1 MSNVLVLGSGGREHA
16 IVWSLKNDENVD
28 KVFCAP
34 GNGGTMMHAQNLD
47 VDINDNKDIL
57 RIIKNND
64 IDFTIIGP
72 ENPLDNG
79 IVDFLNENG
88 CKVFGPSKYASKLE
102 SSKIFARRFMDKY
115 NIPQPCFF
123 ECKNE
128 EEVISVA
135 TKLGF
140 PIVLK
145 ADGLAAGKGVII
157 CYNQRDLDEAL
168 DIMFKDRKFGSAANR
183 ISVEEC
189 LKGQELSIFVVTD
202 GENYKIL
209 NSAQDHKRIFDND
222 KGPNTGGMGAYCPS
236 PLFDEKLREK
246 VENRIIKPTINGMK
260 KEGYPYKGFLYI
272 GIMLVEGEP
281 YMIEYNVRLGD
292 PEAQV
297 IIPMLD
303 NNFLSLVEHTIDEK
317 IDLLDIKNKDGF
329 TVTVILASDGYPD
342 KYEKNKEILG
352 LDNST
357 LIFHSGTKYE
367 DDTYYTN
374 GGRVLSVIGSGDTL
388 KSAIDNAYYNVKKI
402 KFQNMYFRNDI
413 GIKGLNFLKNISNE

>member
-57 RIIKNND
+57 RIIKNNN
-64 IDFTIIGP
+64 IDFTIVGP

-222 KGPNTGGMGAYCPS
+222 EGPNTGGMGAYCPS

-303 NNFLSLVEHTIDEK
+303 NDFLSVVEHTIDEK

-367 DDTYYTN
+367 DDTYYTS

-413 GIKGLNFLKNISNE
+413 GIKGLNFLKNIINE

>member
-57 RIIKNND
+57 RIIKNNNV
-64 IDFTIIGP
+64 DFTIIGP

-222 KGPNTGGMGAYCPS
+222 EGPNTGGMGAYCPS

-303 NNFLSLVEHTIDEK
+303 NDFLSVVEHTIDEK

-388 KSAIDNAYYNVKKI
+388 KSAIDNAYYNVEKI

>member
-16 IVWSLKNDENVD
+16 IVWSLKNDEKVD

-34 GNGGTMMHAQNLD
+34 GNGGTMIHAQNLD

-57 RIIKNND
+57 RIVKNNN

-123 ECKNE
+123 ECENE
-128 EEVISVA
+128 EQVISVA

-157 CYNQRDLDEAL
+157 CYNQRDLDDAL
-168 DIMFKDRKFGSAANR
+168 DVIFKDRKFGSAANR

-303 NNFLSLVEHTIDEK
+303 NDFLSLVEHTIDEK
-317 IDLLDIKNKDGF
+317 IDLLDVKNKDGF

-342 KYEKNKEILG
+342 KYEKNKEIVG
-352 LDNST
+352 LDNSS

-374 GGRVLSVIGSGDTL
+374 GGRVLSVIGSGNTL
-388 KSAIDNAYYNVKKI
+388 KSAIDNAYNNVKKI

-413 GIKGLNFLKNISNE
+413 GIKGLNFLKDISNE

>member
-16 IVWSLKNDENVD
+16 IVWSLKKDENVD

-34 GNGGTMMHAQNLD
+34 GNGGTMIHAQNLD

-57 RIIKNND
+57 RIIKNNN

-222 KGPNTGGMGAYCPS
+222 EGPNTGGMGAYCPS

-260 KEGYPYKGFLYI
+260 KEGHPYKGFLYI

-303 NNFLSLVEHTIDEK
+303 NNFLSVVEHTIDEK

>member
-34 GNGGTMMHAQNLD
+34 GNGGTKMHAQNLD

-57 RIIKNND
+57 RIIKNNN

-222 KGPNTGGMGAYCPS
+222 EGPNTGGMGAYCPS

-303 NNFLSLVEHTIDEK
+303 NDFLSVVEHTIDEK

-342 KYEKNKEILG
+342 KYEKNKEIVG

-388 KSAIDNAYYNVKKI
+388 KSAIDNAYYNVEKI

>member
-222 KGPNTGGMGAYCPS
+222 EGPNTGGMGAYCPS

-303 NNFLSLVEHTIDEK
+303 NDFLSVVELTIDEK

>member
-57 RIIKNND
+57 RIIKNNN

-123 ECKNE
+123 ECENE

-157 CYNQRDLDEAL
+157 CYNQLDLDEAL
-168 DIMFKDRKFGSAANR
+168 DMMFKDRKFGSAANR

-222 KGPNTGGMGAYCPS
+222 EGPNTGGMGAYCPS

-246 VENRIIKPTINGMK
+246 VESRIIKPTINGMK

-303 NNFLSLVEHTIDEK
+303 NDFLSVVEHTIDEK

-342 KYEKNKEILG
+342 KYEKNKEIVG

-374 GGRVLSVIGSGDTL
+374 GGRVLSVIGSGNTL

-413 GIKGLNFLKNISNE
+413 GIKGLNFLKDITNE

>member
-57 RIIKNND
+57 RIIKNNN
-64 IDFTIIGP
+64 IDFTIVGP

-222 KGPNTGGMGAYCPS
+222 EGPNTGGMGAYCPS

-303 NNFLSLVEHTIDEK
+303 NDFLSVVEHTIDEK

-388 KSAIDNAYYNVKKI
+388 KSAIDNAYYNVEKI

-413 GIKGLNFLKNISNE
+413 GKKGLNFLKNISNE

>member
-34 GNGGTMMHAQNLD
+34 GNGGTKMHAQNLD

-57 RIIKNND
+57 RIIKNNN
-64 IDFTIIGP
+64 IDFTIVGP

-222 KGPNTGGMGAYCPS
+222 EGPNTGGMGAYCPS

>member
-222 KGPNTGGMGAYCPS
+222 EGPNTGGMGAYCPS

-329 TVTVILASDGYPD
+329 TVTVILASDGYPE

>member
-222 KGPNTGGMGAYCPS
+222 EGPNTGGMGAYCPS

-246 VENRIIKPTINGMK
+246 VENRVIKPTINGMR

-303 NNFLSLVEHTIDEK
+303 NDFLSVVEHTIDEK

-342 KYEKNKEILG
+342 KYEKNKEIFG

>member
-16 IVWSLKNDENVD
+16 IVWSLKKDENVD

-34 GNGGTMMHAQNLD
+34 GNGGTMIHAQNLD

-57 RIIKNND
+57 RIIKNNN

-222 KGPNTGGMGAYCPS
+222 EGPNTGGMGAYCPS

-388 KSAIDNAYYNVKKI
+388 KSAIDNAYYNVEKI

>member
-57 RIIKNND
+57 RIIKNNN
-64 IDFTIIGP
+64 IDYTIIGP

-222 KGPNTGGMGAYCPS
+222 EGPNTGGMGAYCPS

-303 NNFLSLVEHTIDEK
+303 NDFLSVVEHTIDEK

>member
-34 GNGGTMMHAQNLD
+34 GNGGTKMHAQNLD

-57 RIIKNND
+57 RIIKNNN

-222 KGPNTGGMGAYCPS
+222 EGPNTGGMGAYCPS

-272 GIMLVEGEP
+272 GIMLVEREP

>member
-57 RIIKNND
+57 RIIKKNN

-189 LKGQELSIFVVTD
+189 LKGQELSIFVVAD

-222 KGPNTGGMGAYCPS
+222 EGPNTGGMGAYCPS

-303 NNFLSLVEHTIDEK
+303 NDFLSVVEHTIDEE

-342 KYEKNKEILG
+342 KYEKNKEIVG

>member
-57 RIIKNND
+57 RIIKNNN

-222 KGPNTGGMGAYCPS
+222 EGPNTGGMGAYCPS

>member
-57 RIIKNND
+57 RIIKNNN

-222 KGPNTGGMGAYCPS
+222 EGPNTGGMGAYCPS

-292 PEAQV
+292 PGAQV

-303 NNFLSLVEHTIDEK
+303 NDFLSVVEHTIDEK

-388 KSAIDNAYYNVKKI
+388 KSAIDNAYYNVEKI

>member
-222 KGPNTGGMGAYCPS
+222 EGPNTGGMGAYCPS

>member
-57 RIIKNND
+57 RIIKNNN
-64 IDFTIIGP
+64 IDFTIVGP

-222 KGPNTGGMGAYCPS
+222 EGPNTGGMGAYCPS

-303 NNFLSLVEHTIDEK
+303 NDFLSVVEHTIDEK

>member
-57 RIIKNND
+57 RIIKNNN

-222 KGPNTGGMGAYCPS
+222 EGPNTGGMGAYCPS

-303 NNFLSLVEHTIDEK
+303 NDFLSVVEHTIDEK

-413 GIKGLNFLKNISNE
+413 GIKGLNFLKNIINE

>member
-222 KGPNTGGMGAYCPS
+222 EGPNTGGMGAYCPS

-246 VENRIIKPTINGMK
+246 VENRIIKPTIDGMK

-329 TVTVILASDGYPD
+329 TVTVILASDGYPE

>member
-16 IVWSLKNDENVD
+16 IVWSLKNDEKLD

-34 GNGGTMMHAQNLD
+34 GNGGTMIHAQNLD

-57 RIIKNND
+57 RIVKNNS

-123 ECKNE
+123 ECENE
-128 EEVISVA
+128 EQVISVA

-157 CYNQRDLDEAL
+157 CYNQRDLDDAL
-168 DIMFKDRKFGSAANR
+168 DVIFKDRKFGSAANR

-272 GIMLVEGEP
+272 GIMLVDGEP

-303 NNFLSLVEHTIDEK
+303 NDFLSLVEHTIDEK
-317 IDLLDIKNKDGF
+317 IDLLDVKNKDGF

-342 KYEKNKEILG
+342 KYEKNKEIVG

-374 GGRVLSVIGSGDTL
+374 GGRVLSVIGSGNTL
-388 KSAIDNAYYNVKKI
+388 KSAIDNAYNNVKKI

-413 GIKGLNFLKNISNE
+413 GIKGLNFLKDISNE

>member
-123 ECKNE
+123 ESKNE

-222 KGPNTGGMGAYCPS
+222 EGPNTGGMGAYCPS

-260 KEGYPYKGFLYI
+260 KEGFPYKGFLYI

>member
-57 RIIKNND
+57 RIIKNNN

-222 KGPNTGGMGAYCPS
+222 EGPNTGGMGAYCPS

-303 NNFLSLVEHTIDEK
+303 NDFLSVVEHTIDEK

-402 KFQNMYFRNDI
+402 KFQNMYFRSDI
-413 GIKGLNFLKNISNE
+413 GIKGLNFLKDISNE

>member
-57 RIIKNND
+57 RIIKNNN

-222 KGPNTGGMGAYCPS
+222 EGPNTGGMGAYCPS

-303 NNFLSLVEHTIDEK
+303 NDFLSVVEHTIDEK

-413 GIKGLNFLKNISNE
+413 GIKGLNFLKDITNE

>member
-57 RIIKNND
+57 RIIKNNN

-202 GENYKIL
+202 GGNYKIL

-222 KGPNTGGMGAYCPS
+222 EGPNTGGMGAYCPS

-246 VENRIIKPTINGMK
+246 VENRIIQPTINGMK

-342 KYEKNKEILG
+342 KYEKNKEIVG

>member
-57 RIIKNND
+57 RIIKNNN

-222 KGPNTGGMGAYCPS
+222 EGPNTGGMGAYCPS

-303 NNFLSLVEHTIDEK
+303 NDFLSVVEHTIDEK

-388 KSAIDNAYYNVKKI
+388 KSAIDNAYYNVEKI

>member
-57 RIIKNND
+57 RIIKNNN

-222 KGPNTGGMGAYCPS
+222 EGPNTGGMGAYCPS

-413 GIKGLNFLKNISNE
+413 GIKGLNFLKKY

>member
-16 IVWSLKNDENVD
+16 IVWSLKNDEKVD

-34 GNGGTMMHAQNLD
+34 GNGGTMIHAQNLD

-57 RIIKNND
+57 RIVKNNN

-123 ECKNE
+123 ECENE
-128 EEVISVA
+128 EQVISVA

-157 CYNQRDLDEAL
+157 CYNQRDLDDAL
-168 DIMFKDRKFGSAANR
+168 DVIFKDRKFGSAANR

-303 NNFLSLVEHTIDEK
+303 NDFLSLVEHTIDEK
-317 IDLLDIKNKDGF
+317 IDLLDVKNKDGF

-342 KYEKNKEILG
+342 KYEKNKEIVG

-374 GGRVLSVIGSGDTL
+374 GGRVLSVIGSGNTL
-388 KSAIDNAYYNVKKI
+388 KSAIDNAYNNVKKI

-413 GIKGLNFLKNISNE
+413 GIKGLNFLKDISNE

>member
-57 RIIKNND
+57 RIIKNNN

-222 KGPNTGGMGAYCPS
+222 EGPNTGGMGAYCPS

-272 GIMLVEGEP
+272 GIMLVEEEP

-303 NNFLSLVEHTIDEK
+303 NDFLSVVEHTIDEK

>member
-57 RIIKNND
+57 RIIKNNN

-222 KGPNTGGMGAYCPS
+222 EGPNTGGMGAYCPS

-303 NNFLSLVEHTIDEK
+303 NDFLSVVEHTIDEK

-413 GIKGLNFLKNISNE
+413 GIKGLNFLKNINNE

>member
-16 IVWSLKNDENVD
+16 IVWSLKNDEKVD

-34 GNGGTMMHAQNLD
+34 GNGGTMIHAQNLD

-57 RIIKNND
+57 RIVKNNN

-123 ECKNE
+123 ECENE
-128 EEVISVA
+128 EQVISVA

-157 CYNQRDLDEAL
+157 CYNQRDLDDAL
-168 DIMFKDRKFGSAANR
+168 DVIFKDRKFGSAANR

-236 PLFDEKLREK
+236 PLFNEKLREK

-303 NNFLSLVEHTIDEK
+303 NDFLSLVEHTIDEK
-317 IDLLDIKNKDGF
+317 IDLLDVKNKDGF

-342 KYEKNKEILG
+342 KYEKNKEIVG

-374 GGRVLSVIGSGDTL
+374 GGRVLSVIGSGNTL
-388 KSAIDNAYYNVKKI
+388 KSAIDNAYNNVKKI

-413 GIKGLNFLKNISNE
+413 GIKGLNFLKDISNE

>member
-34 GNGGTMMHAQNLD
+34 GNGGTKMHAQNLD

-57 RIIKNND
+57 RIIKNNN

-222 KGPNTGGMGAYCPS
+222 EGPNTGGMGAYCPS

-272 GIMLVEGEP
+272 GIMLI
-281 YMIEYNVRLGD
+281 YFL
-292 PEAQV
+292 A
-297 IIPMLD
+297 II
-303 NNFLSLVEHTIDEK
+303 
-317 IDLLDIKNKDGF
+317 
-329 TVTVILASDGYPD
+329 IL
-342 KYEKNKEILG
+342 E
-352 LDNST
+352 
-357 LIFHSGTKYE
+357 F
-367 DDTYYTN
+367 
-374 GGRVLSVIGSGDTL
+374 
-388 KSAIDNAYYNVKKI
+388 
-402 KFQNMYFRNDI
+402 
-413 GIKGLNFLKNISNE
+413 

>member
-222 KGPNTGGMGAYCPS
+222 EGPNTGGMGAYCPS

-329 TVTVILASDGYPD
+329 TVTVILASYGYPD

>member
-57 RIIKNND
+57 RIIKNNN

-222 KGPNTGGMGAYCPS
+222 EGPNTGGMGAYCPS

-329 TVTVILASDGYPD
+329 TVTVILASDGYPE

>member
-57 RIIKNND
+57 RIIKNNG

-222 KGPNTGGMGAYCPS
+222 EGPNTGGMGAYCPS

-303 NNFLSLVEHTIDEK
+303 NDFLSVVEHTIDEK